1 MYKFISKVT
10 TAKIIALNCM
20 YLPNI
25 KNNPKTIWHI
35 ATRVNEIVGK
45 GTSLRITTSKFSWN
59 KKTFAKPGSK
69 KYSPSRNLPRLYKL
83 LAMLSIKVLSQTLI
97 LAKS

>member
-25 KNNPKTIWHI
+25 KNSPKTIWHI
-35 ATRVNEIVGK
+35 AIRVSEIVGK
-45 GTSLRITTSKFSWN
+45 GTSLRITTSKFS
-59 KKTFAKPGSK
+59 
-69 KYSPSRNLPRLYKL
+69 
-83 LAMLSIKVLSQTLI
+83 
-97 LAKS
+97 

>member
-10 TAKIIALNCM
+10 TAKITALNCM

-25 KNNPKTIWHI
+25 NNNPKTIWHI
-35 ATRVNEIVGK
+35 ATRANEIVGK
-45 GTSLRITTSKFSWN
+45 GTSLRITTSIFSWN
-59 KKTFAKPGSK
+59 KKTFAKPGNK

-83 LAMLSIKVLSQTLI
+83 LAMLSIKVLSRTLI

>member
-20 YLPNI
+20 YMPNI

-35 ATRVNEIVGK
+35 ATRVSEILGK
-45 GTSLRITTSKFSWN
+45 GTSLRIATSTFSWN
-59 KKTFAKPGSK
+59 KKIFAKPGSK
-69 KYSPSRNLPRLYKL
+69 KYSPSRNLPRLYRL
-83 LAMLSIKVLSQTLI
+83 LVMLSIKVLSQTLI